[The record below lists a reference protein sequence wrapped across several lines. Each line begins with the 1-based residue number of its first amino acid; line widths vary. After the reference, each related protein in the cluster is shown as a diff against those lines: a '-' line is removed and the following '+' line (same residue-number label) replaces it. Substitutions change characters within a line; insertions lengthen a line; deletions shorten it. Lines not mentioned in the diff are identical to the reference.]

1 MNATID
7 LGPAAAHYVA
17 EVGLALADLPD
28 EERDELLEDVG
39 LHVGEV
45 EREGGEDLVA
55 RLGPPDAFAA
65 ELRAAA
71 GLPPRLAPAPVPLRA
86 ALARRLD
93 GLGDRLRWVG
103 DLRDLAP
110 AWWIARAYIG
120 VTVVAA
126 VVGDGWSPTRPWL
139 PSIGSD
145 AFSAALLLAAVV
157 ASIALGRYTRTADL
171 GGFARTV
178 LLAANGVGVIAAFSV
193 AGHFDDALHRE
204 QNLSAAINAYQ
215 PTPSFAPGSILVS
228 GRQVLNIYAVDP
240 AGKPLTDVRL
250 YTDYGQPIDLRLG
263 EDPTRRLP
271 VDDLGHPVYN
281 AFPARYVDP
290 DTRRVANPLAG
301 FPRVGK
307 ITAQPLEP
315 APRP

>member
-1 MNATID
+1 VNATID
-7 LGPAAAHYVA
+7 LGPAAARYVA

-45 EREGGEDLVA
+45 EREGADDLVA

-71 GLPPRLAPAPVPLRA
+71 GLPPRPAPAPVPLRA
-86 ALARRLD
+86 VLTRHLERI
-93 GLGDRLRWVG
+93 GNRLRWVG

-110 AWWIARAYIG
+110 AWWVARAYVG

-126 VVGDGWSPTRPWL
+126 VVGDGWSSTRPWL

-145 AFSAALLLAAVV
+145 AFSVALLLAAVV
-157 ASIALGRYTRTADL
+157 ASVALGRYTRSAPL
-171 GGFARTV
+171 GGFARAV
-178 LLAANGVGVIAAFSV
+178 LLAANGAGMIAVFAV

-204 QNLSAAINAYQ
+204 QKQSAALAAYQ
-215 PTPSFAPGSILVS
+215 PSSRTFAPGSLLVS
-228 GRQVLNIYAVDP
+228 GRQVLNIYPVDRS
-240 AGKPLTDVRL
+240 GKPLTDVRL
-250 YTDYGQPIDLRLG
+250 YTDYGEPIDLRLG

-290 DTRRVANPLAG
+290 ATRRVTNPLAG
-301 FPRVGK
+301 FPHVGV
-307 ITAQPLEP
+307 ITAPALE
-315 APRP
+315 